1 MEITKGCKGCTAPTG
16 LFKHRYGYEC
26 RHTQARYQNQ
36 PACKVRFI
44 QKEGEKVF
52 YYYGMR
58 LRGFSPGC
66 QPLVGF
72 HHRMDDPTGRYHDVL
87 VYTRELTE
95 QELKAYELDFIQKG
109 GKNEGYKKSTDES

>member
-1 MEITKGCKGCTAPTG
+1 M
-16 LFKHRYGYEC
+16 
-26 RHTQARYQNQ
+26 
-36 PACKVRFI
+36 
-44 QKEGEKVF
+44 F

-72 HHRMDDPTGRYHDVL
+72 HHRMDDLTGRYHDVL

-95 QELKAYELDFIQKG
+95 QELKAYELDFIRK
-109 GKNEGYKKSTDES
+109 EGD